1 MKRLFSTLLSLT
13 VALTLA
19 AGERS
24 VEQAAREA
32 AQFINSTPQL
42 HNRHSAPAEAAD
54 MQLAYTGAILG
65 QAAPAYYIFNS
76 PDNESTVVISA
87 DDCTPAVLGY
97 TETGDFDIQTA
108 NPSLR
113 WWLNRY
119 SRQLAAIAAT
129 DGIQASSPAETYTPI
144 APLLGNIEYDQE
156 KPYNNLCPLDGTHR
170 SMTGCVATA
179 AAQIM
184 RKWKYPAQG
193 TGSHSYKSNEIN
205 KTVSADFNVPYDW
218 DNMLESYADSY
229 NATQASAVATLMFH
243 CGVACDMDY
252 TYEYGS
258 GAYTDDMAA
267 GLKKYFGYN
276 VSKFV
281 TQMSARDYGA
291 ANFTPAEYAV
301 STSQILN
308 YVYAD
313 LEEGRP
319 VILGG
324 NDTYGEGGHEFVCDG
339 RDSQGRLHI
348 NWGWSGDGNG
358 YFAITALDYDG
369 YEFSSDIDAIIGIEP
384 EQTEY
389 IPVESISLTPSSL
402 TLKINEKQ
410 TLTATILPANSSVR
424 IASWT
429 SSNPAVATVSNGTV
443 KGISQGTA
451 VITATAEDQQATA
464 TVTVTSEV
472 VASQDFVL
480 VTNASNLQVGDQILI
495 VNEDNQVA
503 LGATQNKN
511 NRSEASVFIN
521 GDAIQIDENN
531 TDAQIITLT
540 QGLQQGTFGLLTPD
554 GYLYAASSSKNY
566 LRSQAQLTDDA
577 SWLITIADGEATITA
592 QGSSTRNTICYNS
605 HNQLFSAYKTLQDPV
620 AVYARLN
627 HTDVPV
633 LQADQPA
640 PRKILRDGKL
650 IIVRDDKEYNA
661 QGIQTR

>member
-1 MKRLFSTLLSLT
+1 MNRLFAILLSFSLVLT
-13 VALTLA
+13 IT
-19 AGERS
+19 AGERT

-32 AQFINSTPQL
+32 ASFINSTPQL

-54 MQLAYTGAILG
+54 MQLAYTGVVPG
-65 QAAPAYYIFNS
+65 QSTPTFYIFNS
-76 PDNESTVVISA
+76 PYNTEAVLISA
-87 DDCTPAVLGY
+87 DDRTQPVLGY
-97 TETGDFDIQTA
+97 TETAGFDYNTA

-113 WWLNRY
+113 WWLARY
-119 SRQLAAIAAT
+119 SRQLAALTADET
-129 DGIQASSPAETYTPI
+129 IQASSPAETYTPV
-144 APLLGNIEYDQE
+144 APLLGNIRYDQE

-170 SMTGCVATA
+170 ALTGCVATA
-179 AAQIM
+179 AAQVM

-193 TGSHSYKSNEIN
+193 SGSHSYTSAQIK
-205 KTVSADFNVPYDW
+205 KQVSADFNVPYDW
-218 DNMLESYADSY
+218 DNMFESYAGSY

-243 CGVACDMDY
+243 CGVASDMDY

-258 GAYTDDMAA
+258 GAYTDDMAY
-267 GLKKYFGYN
+267 GLTKYFGYK
-276 VSKFV
+276 VEKFV
-281 TQMSARDYGA
+281 TQLSARDYGA

-301 STSQILN
+301 KTSQILT
-308 YVYAD
+308 YIHAD
-313 LEEGRP
+313 LEQGRP
-319 VILGG
+319 VIIGG

-339 RDSQGRLHI
+339 RDSEGRLHI

-369 YEFSSDIDAIIGIEP
+369 YEFSSDLDAIIGIEP
-384 EQTEY
+384 KQTEY
-389 IPVESISLTPSSL
+389 IPVESISLTPASL

-410 TLTATILPANSSVR
+410 TLAATILPANSSVR

-451 VITATAEDQQATA
+451 LITATAENQQATA

-472 VASQDFVL
+472 APSQDFVL
-480 VTNASNLQVGDQILI
+480 VTDASNLQVGDQILI

-521 GDAIQIDENN
+521 GNAIQIDENN

-540 QGLQQGTFGLLTPD
+540 QGLVQGTFGLLTPG

-566 LRSQAQLTDDA
+566 LRSQAQLTNDA
-577 SWLITIADGEATITA
+577 SWLITISDGEALITA
-592 QGSSTRNTICYNS
+592 QGNNTRNTICYNS
-605 HNQLFSAYKTLQDPV
+605 HNQIFSTYKDLQDPV

-627 HTDVPV
+627 HTDMPV
-633 LQADQPA
+633 LQADRPA
-640 PRKILRDGKL
+640 SRKILRNGTL
-650 IIVRDDKEYNA
+650 IIVIGDKQYNA
-661 QGIQTR
+661 LGIHIQ